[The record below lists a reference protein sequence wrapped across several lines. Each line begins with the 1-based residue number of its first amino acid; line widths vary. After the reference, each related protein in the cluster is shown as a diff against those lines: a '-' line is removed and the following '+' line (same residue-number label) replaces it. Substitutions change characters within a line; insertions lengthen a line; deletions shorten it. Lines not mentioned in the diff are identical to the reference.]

1 MPERIPGTNRWILD
15 DDDVVHEAKTHP
27 LYSPHTF
34 VVEDF
39 RRHLNIQNSDKGV
52 GCAVYKNGASCKLHA
67 VMNSPVNWVSGKI
80 RLVLEFEPDDSNEL
94 DDSDSEILEIE
105 ADITESNSLQLP
117 EASQALEEIRRLG
130 SQ

>member
-1 MPERIPGTNRWILD
+1 MPERIPGTNRWILN
-15 DDDVVHEAKTHP
+15 DDDVVRGASVQP
-27 LYSPHTF
+27 LYDASTF
-34 VVEDF
+34 VVEEF
-39 RRHLNIQNSDKGV
+39 LRMQFQRTQSGADKLF
-52 GCAVYKNGASCKLHA
+52 KNGVPCKLHA

-80 RLVLEFEPDDSNEL
+80 RYVLEFEHDDPNEL